1 VPPDGRPERTRAP
14 VSGEIYV
21 ELVRQGNAVRATAI
35 DAASGA
41 EAVVVGPANAFP
53 GDLQKLAVA
62 KLMRLLGREP
72 GARDG
77 DPETKTPPG
86 QGRGIVV

>member
-1 VPPDGRPERTRAP
+1 MPPDGPSGRSRTP

-21 ELVRQGNAVRATAI
+21 EFLRQGNTIRATAI

-41 EAVVVGPANAFP
+41 EAVVVGPANAYQ

-62 KLMRLLGREP
+62 KLMRLLGIEQQADDI
-72 GARDG
+72 GQN
-77 DPETKTPPG
+77 KTPPG

>member
-1 VPPDGRPERTRAP
+1 MPPDGPSGRTRAP
-14 VSGEIYV
+14 VAGEIYV
-21 ELVRQGNAVRATAI
+21 EFLRQGNTLRATAI

-41 EAVVVGPANAFP
+41 EAFVTGPVGAFQ

-62 KLMRLLGREP
+62 KLMRLMGREP
-72 GARDG
+72 SSDG
-77 DPETKTPPG
+77 PDQNKTPPG